1 MPSLQV
7 TEGYPTR
14 SSAIGEILGE
24 SLGLGLGNMYGMYR
38 ANKAL
43 DRVLEDPTL
52 KDAPM
57 EKRMGA
63 LQKALSP
70 HGARGENILKQRI
83 QLEELGIKER
93 DKARAEAKE
102 SKASKDL
109 QLKQKLDDE
118 RLEKLA
124 PILGRRTTDLIKSIP
139 AGSAARSEAINIAL
153 NSLTSGTTLED
164 VLEQREKGGQQQPQE
179 QPSSQVPE
187 EAAPTREYVDKPPPQ
202 RYGEKLVDYNKR
214 VENWFK
220 ERRSENV
227 AESKE
232 RATPY
237 LKEIDSERA
246 GVRSKKLALSS
257 MRDAIRDGDLDFFSK
272 DNLAEFL
279 GRFGEG
285 LRTSK
290 GAELIN
296 AQKEFLL
303 GNISR
308 AGSRPNIYIEQQVV
322 SMMPKLGRS
331 VEANET
337 IAEGLDAEQKLTEEK
352 IRLSDELEEKYRKEL
367 GYVPPNIAALVDK
380 ELDPIANKIK
390 DRLSYRVRT
399 IQENEMGDKKLKES
413 LGKRVFPGTPLTLRM
428 AKLLIE
434 STGSKE
440 AAFQMA
446 KSLGY
451 KVPTTQEYREYLSE

>member
-1 MPSLQV
+1 MVQFV
-7 TEGYPTR
+7 TGYPSR
-14 SSAIGEILGE
+14 SSMIGKILGE
-24 SLGLGLGNMYGMYR
+24 SIGEGLGEAIGMHY
-38 ANKAL
+38 ANKSL
-43 DRVLEDPTL
+43 EGVLNDPSL
-52 KDAPM
+52 KNAPLSERLSKM
-57 EKRMGA
+57 ER
-63 LQKALSP
+63 ALSR
-70 HGARGENILKQRI
+70 HGKRGERILARR
-83 QLEELGIKER
+83 LELENMVLKE
-93 DKARAEAKE
+93 KEKEQQAAKE
-102 SKASKDL
+102 SKATRDL
-109 QLKQKLDDE
+109 QLKQKLDDD

-124 PILGRRTTDLIKSIP
+124 PTLGRRTTDLIKSIP

-164 VLEQREKGGQQQPQE
+164 VLEQREKSGQQQPQE
-179 QPSSQVPE
+179 QPPE
-187 EAAPTREYVDKPPPQ
+187 KVLEEVAPTREYVDKPPPQ

-227 AESKE
+227 TESKE
-232 RATPY
+232 RALPY
-237 LKEIDSERA
+237 LKEIDAERA
-246 GVRSKKLALSS
+246 GVRSKKLALTS
-257 MRDAIRDGDLDFFSK
+257 MRDAIRNGDLDFFSK

-308 AGSRPNIYIEQQVV
+308 AGSRPNMYIEQQVV

-380 ELDPIANKIK
+380 ELDPIADKIK

-413 LGKRVFPGTPLTLRM
+413 VGKRVFPGTPLTLRM

-440 AAFQMA
+440 AALQMA
-446 KSLGY
+446 QSLGY